1 MSRYAVYGFVIAVFA
16 VLMATVAAV
25 MLSGEPLTLA
35 NLYAAQVGNPML
47 LALDL
52 MPFVFALWGQ
62 GVAVV
67 FTDDSARARSKNPDG
82 EHNEKL
88 ALQAEAR
95 RLEQEDTL
103 TGLANRAYFLQ
114 QLDATLGNAE
124 LNRTRVGVIVLD
136 LDGFSEVND
145 QFGAANG
152 V

>member
-1 MSRYAVYGFVIAVFA
+1 MQQSNATSLSRITSVFRGGMSRYAVYGFVIAVFA

-95 RLEQEDTL
+95 HNQRGEEKKK
-103 TGLANRAYFLQ
+103 
-114 QLDATLGNAE
+114 
-124 LNRTRVGVIVLD
+124 
-136 LDGFSEVND
+136 
-145 QFGAANG
+145 
-152 V
+152 